1 MQSHLHPVW
10 LSPWRLAL
18 LLPWTCGELPLP
30 PPLSILTFPCP
41 TFRVES
47 ALSLGQC
54 WLSEGNQALCP
65 GTCDTVVVTA
75 VPLDRAL
82 RLTLKEWC
90 CQACPGFLPELRIA
104 VLRCAP
110 RSAVATAAAAT
121 HTKADCGFTGARGG
135 RQRGTG
141 RGAPGWAGRLPGVR
155 GQQRSGGAL
164 VAAHAARHSRGARTP

>member
-90 CQACPGFLPELRIA
+90 CQACLQLSGSSEATELEA
-104 VLRCAP
+104 E
-110 RSAVATAAAAT
+110 AA
-121 HTKADCGFTGARGG
+121 GE
-135 RQRGTG
+135 
-141 RGAPGWAGRLPGVR
+141 VR
-155 GQQRSGGAL
+155 AM
-164 VAAHAARHSRGARTP
+164 